1 MSAGGRAEEAANIRG
16 RGPDAAAVARE
27 AATPPPSPLPRYRLG
42 LKEWCNAR
50 TRFLERP
57 EVGEW
62 WGEFFGTM
70 LIVVF
75 GVGVVNAALSGAHA
89 TMLDIA
95 LIWALVRKHACTRE
109 AGELSSSGHHEPRIR
124 LMTHTRPLARWLLE
138 LWTKPGVFFVHWLTR
153 HIHARIRP
161 RHPSIHPLPMP
172 IRPPGV

>member
-1 MSAGGRAEEAANIRG
+1 MVHPERGRRGAVQMSAGGRAEEAANIRG

-124 LMTHTRPLARWLLE
+124 LMTHTRPLAVGEDQTRSFLLFI
-138 LWTKPGVFFVHWLTR
+138 G
-153 HIHARIRP
+153 
-161 RHPSIHPLPMP
+161 
-172 IRPPGV
+172 